1 MCGHFPNQLLVYGAG
16 AVIPST
22 FVELEKGRVYSAV
35 IELAP
40 EVPRGRVN
48 VVIAKRACADA
59 AGNFF
64 QRTDNSTF
72 VIHFGCFL
80 LLPAEMSFLCHSF
93 LVIVFCT

>member
-1 MCGHFPNQLLVYGAG
+1 MCGLFPNQLLVYGAG
-16 AVIPST
+16 AVMPST
-22 FVELEKGRVYSAV
+22 FVELEKGRVYSVV

-40 EVPRGRVN
+40 EAPRGRVN

-80 LLPAEMSFLCHSF
+80 LLCGEISFN
-93 LVIVFCT
+93 VIRSWP